1 MKIEDILRS
10 NNQDLIRL
18 VKYVTRKDPYK
29 NTEYNINKN
38 EIQRIKKLKKRI
50 DENEPIE
57 YIIKKAYF
65 SKYEFL
71 VNKNTLIPR
80 VETQII
86 LEYLKN
92 YKNILDLG
100 CGSGAV
106 GISIKRNNLK
116 INVTLSDI
124 SEKALYIARKN
135 AQNLDIKIIKSDLLK
150 NIKNINIYDCIFAN
164 LPYIKDF
171 DSLPDSVRLYEPK
184 IALIGGG
191 KHGLEKIENLINQI
205 EERKWKGDLYLEVDP
220 FQIKYIKKK
229 NFIIKDQYGK
239 NRFIKIIF
247 K

>member
-1 MKIEDILRS
+1 MKIEDILRT

-18 VKYVTRKDPYK
+18 VKYVTKKDPFK
-29 NTEYNINKN
+29 NTKYKINKK
-38 EIQRIKKLKKRI
+38 EIKRIEILKKRI
-50 DENEPIE
+50 DKNEPIE
-57 YIIKKAYF
+57 YIVKKAYF
-65 SKYEFL
+65 SKYEFI

-106 GISIKRNNLK
+106 GISIKRNYPK

-135 AQNLDIKIIKSDLLK
+135 AKNLDIKIIKSDLLK
-150 NIKNINIYDCIFAN
+150 NIKNIDSYDCIFAN

-171 DSLPDSVRLYEPK
+171 ESLPDSVKLYEPK

-191 KHGLEKIENLINQI
+191 KNGIKKIETLINQI
-205 EERKWKGDLYLEVDP
+205 EQRKWKGDLYLELDP
-220 FQIKYIKKK
+220 FQIKYIKNEK
-229 NFIIKDQYGK
+229 FIIKDQYGK
-239 NRFIKIIF
+239 NRFIKVIF